1 MADQRLL
8 ADIGGNMTRIQIDTR
23 QQVGKHANI
32 DSWFDSHGIE
42 YFYQKLDFGD
52 YAEVDNGGNIVVDS
66 KQNIQE
72 VAGNVGHDHA
82 RFVRECDRAAEAGY
96 RLYILVEEH
105 PEYADRDL
113 LATWVS
119 GVCRR
124 CRKCDP
130 LESKCVARRFKPL
143 NGPTLRKIIDRIE
156 YDHGA
161 RFLFCDKR
169 DTARVICELLGVKFE
184 A

>member
-1 MADQRLL
+1 
-8 ADIGGNMTRIQIDTR
+8 MTRIQIDTR
-23 QQVGKHANI
+23 QQVGKHTNI

-66 KQNIQE
+66 KQDMQE

-130 LESKCVARRFKPL
+130 LESKCVARRLKPL

-184 A
+184 E

>member
-1 MADQRLL
+1 M
-8 ADIGGNMTRIQIDTR
+8 IVEDTR
-23 QQVGKHANI
+23 QQARKHNNI
-32 DSWFDSHGIE
+32 EKWMATHGVD
-42 YFYQKLDFGD
+42 FAPRAAALPFGD
-52 YAEVDNGGNIVVDS
+52 YMLEGSNISIDS
-66 KQNIQE
+66 KQDVQE
-72 VAGNVGHDHA
+72 VAGNIGRDHA

>member
-1 MADQRLL
+1 MGTVERA
-8 ADIGGNMTRIQIDTR
+8 IIEDTR
-23 QQVGKHANI
+23 NKIGRHKLKNQ
-32 DSWFDSHGIE
+32 WFAAHGIE
-42 YFYQKLDFGD
+42 VERRKLDFGD
-52 YAEVDNGGNIVVDS
+52 YARTDDFSNIVIDT
-66 KQNIQE
+66 KQDMQE

-169 DTARVICELLGVKFE
+169 DTARVICDLLGVSYLK
-184 A
+184 

>member
-1 MADQRLL
+1 M
-8 ADIGGNMTRIQIDTR
+8 
-23 QQVGKHANI
+23 
-32 DSWFDSHGIE
+32 
-42 YFYQKLDFGD
+42 
-52 YAEVDNGGNIVVDS
+52 
-66 KQNIQE
+66 QE

-113 LATWVS
+113 LARWVS

-184 A
+184 E

>member
-1 MADQRLL
+1 
-8 ADIGGNMTRIQIDTR
+8 MTRIQIDTR
-23 QQVGKHANI
+23 QQVGKHTNI

-66 KQNIQE
+66 KQDMQE

-184 A
+184 E

>member
-23 QQVGKHANI
+23 QQVGKHTNI

-66 KQNIQE
+66 KQDMQE

>member
-66 KQNIQE
+66 KQDIQE

-119 GVCRR
+119 GG

>member
-1 MADQRLL
+1 
-8 ADIGGNMTRIQIDTR
+8 MTRIQIDTR
-23 QQVGKHANI
+23 QQVGKHNNI

-66 KQNIQE
+66 KQDMQE

-105 PEYADRDL
+105 PEYVDRDL

-184 A
+184 E

>member
-23 QQVGKHANI
+23 QQVGKHTNI

-66 KQNIQE
+66 KQDMQE

-169 DTARVICELLGVKFE
+169 DTARVICELLGVKFG